1 VVLRTLG
8 YATATFVIHVASFSS
23 RIRLVG
29 IRARHSLTPV
39 LALVAVLVSIVGL
52 QHSASCSL
60 VLILWLQFDLSVG
73 NCGDQE

>member
-1 VVLRTLG
+1 MVLRTLG
-8 YATATFVIHVASFSS
+8 YATATLVIRVASFSS

-29 IRARHSLTPV
+29 IRVRHLTPIF
-39 LALVAVLVSIVGL
+39 ALVAVLVSIVGL
-52 QHSASCSL
+52 QHSASCGL